1 MDRLLQAQLE
11 DDPLL
16 TEAAEWFFEMRSDEV
31 SGERIAEWQQWLSD
45 ATNRG
50 AFGRVEALWRLIDGA
65 TVRWPAEAEVAAD
78 GYSGTES
85 ITAWRLRCGQHA
97 EPKARRRAGIA
108 RNWRV
113 RRMAIVGIAAAAAA
127 AAITFVA
134 YWPILAVALQ
144 GGSRIAVA
152 TRVSDTRTISLPDG
166 TVVSAGADTD
176 LVATFLQRSRTVVLR
191 HGEAYFR
198 VVKDPSRPFTVRV
211 GDATVTDVGTA
222 FDVRRTLNGVVVAV
236 AEGVVNVATRS
247 TGAHIRSLGHPLG
260 SIEAPGLAPIELS
273 AGERLALES
282 FDTLPH
288 LSPVNPNSVA
298 GWRKGRLQY
307 VDEPLDGVIADLA
320 RYSDRRIVLATPAVA
335 NLRVTGVVYVQDIDG
350 WLSSLEATF
359 PLRVLPEK
367 DGTTLIEQR

>member
-16 TEAAEWFFEMRSDEV
+16 KEAAEWFFEMRSDDL

-45 ATNRG
+45 AANRG

-78 GYSGTES
+78 DYSGTES
-85 ITAWRLRCGQHA
+85 ITAWRLRGGQRA
-97 EPKARRRAGIA
+97 TPGARSQVGTP
-108 RNWRV
+108 RNWRNM
-113 RRMAIVGIAAAAAA
+113 RMAVVGIAAAAAA
-127 AAITFVA
+127 AVTVVA
-134 YWPILAVALQ
+134 YWPILTVALQ

-152 TRVSDTRTISLPDG
+152 TRVSDTRTVSLPDG
-166 TVVSAGADTD
+166 TVISAGADTD

-198 VVKDPSRPFTVRV
+198 VVKDPSRPLTVRV
-211 GDATVTDVGTA
+211 GDAIVTDVGTA

-236 AEGVVNVATRS
+236 AEGVVNIASRS
-247 TGAHIRSLGHPLG
+247 TGAGIRPSGHPVG
-260 SIEAPGLAPIELS
+260 SNEAPGLAPIELS

-282 FDTLPH
+282 FDTVPH
-288 LSPVNPNSVA
+288 LSAVNPKWVA
-298 GWRKGRLQY
+298 GWREGRLQY
-307 VDEPLDGVIADLA
+307 VDEPLDGVISDLA

-335 NLRVTGVVYVQDIDG
+335 GLRVTGVVHVQNIDG

-359 PLRVLPEK
+359 PLRVVPER

>member
-16 TEAAEWFFEMRSDEV
+16 KEAAEWFFEMRSDEV

-78 GYSGTES
+78 DYSGAQS
-85 ITAWRLRCGQHA
+85 ITAWRLRRGRGA
-97 EPKARRRAGIA
+97 GPGARSRSGTP
-108 RNWRV
+108 RNWRNP
-113 RRMAIVGIAAAAAA
+113 RMAIAGIAAAAAA
-127 AAITFVA
+127 AIAVVP
-134 YWPILAVALQ
+134 YWPILTVALQ

-198 VVKDPSRPFTVRV
+198 VVRDPSRPFTVRV

-236 AEGVVNVATRS
+236 AEGVVNVATRQ
-247 TGAHIRSLGHPLG
+247 TGAHVRSPGQPVG
-260 SIEAPGLAPIELS
+260 SNAAPGLAPIALS
-273 AGERLALES
+273 AGERLDLES

-288 LSPVNPNSVA
+288 LSPVNPDWVA
-298 GWRKGRLQY
+298 GWREGRLQY
-307 VDEPLDGVIADLA
+307 VDEPLDVVIADLA
-320 RYSDRRIVLATPAVA
+320 RYSNRRIVLATSAVA
-335 NLRVTGVVYVQDIDG
+335 NLRVTGVVYVQNIDG
-350 WLSSLEATF
+350 WLSSLETTF
-359 PLRVLPEK
+359 PLRVLPEE